1 MRREVIEAR
10 REMDRRN
17 EERREK
23 DTLLLVEIVQ
33 LSCVGGEDAY
43 IGYIFLLS
51 FFFLLSS
58 LSHVRSSREH
68 TTRCQIVRYPMWAQ
82 RYLLSDD
89 PTELFY
95 IDLHSTHLFRMN
107 SELRKSVILLSCL
120 SLAAVASALTF
131 SNINSDGS
139 RSEGGVGVR
148 LDRRRHKRHQSRIRT
163 SLPLFQ
169 SREDGDV
176 TNMEYSTAFKAIMEQ
191 RYACT
196 RFERFDGIKNSTTAA
211 SFPNATVVQMATQI
225 LDSSRRAPS
234 GFNAQPYR
242 CIVVSSPDAKEQLS
256 RYCIGHNAHR
266 VRDSDCTVV
275 FLANREVFWDLS
287 RIRNMIK
294 DTNPKL
300 FESKWK
306 LWKYLALVLLF
317 SQGIPLPKFL
327 AGPISFMMRLT
338 TSILAFF
345 TRSKFPLPSL
355 YSAEVWSQKNTML
368 FVMSYML
375 GCTANQLQTCPMEG
389 YNVAGIRR
397 MLQIPRRYTIPL
409 IVATGKAYEYQ
420 SKFDDDAGVSHGPA
434 VSDSIKDKRS
444 TSTPRFPLKDVVFG
458 DSYGSPL
465 PQILKGT
472 AAT

>member
-1 MRREVIEAR
+1 M
-10 REMDRRN
+10 
-17 EERREK
+17 K
-23 DTLLLVEIVQ
+23 
-33 LSCVGGEDAY
+33 SG
-43 IGYIFLLS
+43 
-51 FFFLLSS
+51 
-58 LSHVRSSREH
+58 
-68 TTRCQIVRYPMWAQ
+68 
-82 RYLLSDD
+82 
-89 PTELFY
+89 
-95 IDLHSTHLFRMN
+95 
-107 SELRKSVILLSCL
+107 LRKSEILLSCV

-131 SNINSDGS
+131 S

-148 LDRRRHKRHQSRIRT
+148 LDRHRHEHPQSRIRT
-163 SLPLFQ
+163 PLPLFQ

-176 TNMEYSTAFKAIMEQ
+176 TNMDYSTAFKAIMEQ

-196 RFERFDGIKNSTTAA
+196 RFERSDGIKNSTTAA
-211 SFPNATVVQMATQI
+211 SFPNVTVVQMATQI
-225 LDSSRRAPS
+225 LDTSRRAPS

-306 LWKYLALVLLF
+306 LRKYLALVLLF

-327 AGPISFMMRLT
+327 AGPISFMMRLA

-420 SKFDDDAGVSHGPA
+420 SEFDDDAGVSHGPA
-434 VSDSIKDKRS
+434 VSDGIKDKRS
-444 TSTPRFPLKDVVFG
+444 TSTPRFPLKDVIFG

-465 PQILKGT
+465 PQILKDT